1 MCMKNRGM
9 LFMFSELMVGGAIL
23 LLAGMGGTAWAVP
36 VNASHHATSVQT
48 TSPETLGMTDLFG
61 PGVSGYAADRE
72 GVADF
77 SANNL
82 PQVHHLKEPPKSSG
96 GVSTSSSPLVVG
108 VPDGGMTAMML
119 GAVFGGMTLIARR
132 TVHFKTA

>member
-61 PGVSGYAADRE
+61 PGVSQATQPTGRE
-72 GVADF
+72 WRILAPTICRKFIISKSHQKVRPAEARVLRRWSSVFRMVA
-77 SANNL
+77 
-82 PQVHHLKEPPKSSG
+82 
-96 GVSTSSSPLVVG
+96 
-108 VPDGGMTAMML
+108 
-119 GAVFGGMTLIARR
+119 
-132 TVHFKTA
+132 

>member
-1 MCMKNRGM
+1 
-9 LFMFSELMVGGAIL
+9 VGGSIL

-48 TSPETLGMTDLFG
+48 TSPRAFSTTDFFG
-61 PGVSGYAADRE
+61 AGSVANRV

-82 PQVHHLKEPPKSSG
+82 PQLHHLKQPPKTSIG
-96 GVSTSSSPLVVG
+96 GSTVSKPLVVG
-108 VPDGGMTAMML
+108 VPDGGWTAMML
-119 GAVFGGMTLIARR
+119 GVVFGGMTLIARR